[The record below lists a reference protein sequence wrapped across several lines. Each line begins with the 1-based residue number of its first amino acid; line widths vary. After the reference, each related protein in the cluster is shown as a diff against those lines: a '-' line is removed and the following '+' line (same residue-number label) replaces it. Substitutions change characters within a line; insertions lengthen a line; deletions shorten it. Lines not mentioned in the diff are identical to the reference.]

1 MVVQVYKDITQMEA
15 DIKTI
20 KDAIEAVQNAHY
32 GVDMRIAIKRGFE
45 IINGLVTNGNLVT
58 QDNLDTAINNLSKAI
73 DSKLEQ
79 QRKAIDSKLEQQR
92 KAIDSKLE
100 QQSLNIEQIVVA
112 LQKFEVPIDWD
123 GENIVIREDV

>member
-1 MVVQVYKDITQMEA
+1 MIMLIQVYKDITQMEA

-58 QDNLDTAINNLSKAI
+58 QDDLNTAIDDLSKAI
-73 DSKLEQ
+73 NSKLEQ
-79 QRKAIDSKLEQQR
+79 QRKAIDFKLEQQ
-92 KAIDSKLE
+92 D
-100 QQSLNIEQIVVA
+100 LNIKQIVAA
-112 LQKFEVPIDWD
+112 LQKFEVPIEWD

>member
-1 MVVQVYKDITQMEA
+1 MTQVYKDITQMEA
-15 DIKTI
+15 DIDTI

-58 QDNLDTAINNLSKAI
+58 QDDLDTAIDELSKAI

-79 QRKAIDSKLEQQR
+79 QRQAIDFKLEQQ
-92 KAIDSKLE
+92 D
-100 QQSLNIEQIVVA
+100 LNIKQIVAA
-112 LQKFEVPIDWD
+112 LQKFEVPIEWD

>member
-32 GVDMRIAIKRGFE
+32 GVDMRIANKRGFE
-45 IINGLVTNGNLVT
+45 IINRLVTNGNLVT
-58 QDNLDTAINNLSKAI
+58 QDDLNTAIDDL
-73 DSKLEQ
+73 
-79 QRKAIDSKLEQQR
+79 RKAIDSKLEQQR
-92 KAIDSKLE
+92 KAIDFKLE
-100 QQSLNIEQIVVA
+100 QQHLNIEQIVAA
-112 LQKFEVPIDWD
+112 LQKFEVPIEWD

>member
-1 MVVQVYKDITQMEA
+1 MIMLIQAYKDITQMEA
-15 DIKTI
+15 DINTI

-58 QDNLDTAINNLSKAI
+58 QDDLNTAIDGLSKAI

-79 QRKAIDSKLEQQR
+79 QRKAIDSKLEQQH
-92 KAIDSKLE
+92 
-100 QQSLNIEQIVVA
+100 LNIEQIVAA
-112 LQKFEVPIDWD
+112 LQKFEVPIEWD
-123 GENIVIREDV
+123 NTSIVIREDV

>member
-1 MVVQVYKDITQMEA
+1 MIVVQVYKDITQMEA
-15 DIKTI
+15 DIDTI

-32 GVDMRIAIKRGFE
+32 GVDMRVAIKRGFE

-58 QDNLDTAINNLSKAI
+58 QDDLDTAIDELSKAI

-79 QRKAIDSKLEQQR
+79 QD
-92 KAIDSKLE
+92 
-100 QQSLNIEQIVVA
+100 LNIKQIVAA
-112 LQKFEVPIDWD
+112 LQKFEVPIEWD

>member
-1 MVVQVYKDITQMEA
+1 MVQVYKDITQMEA
-15 DIKTI
+15 DIDTI

-32 GVDMRIAIKRGFE
+32 GVDMRVAIKRGFE

-58 QDNLDTAINNLSKAI
+58 QDDLDTAIDELSKAI

-79 QRKAIDSKLEQQR
+79 QD
-92 KAIDSKLE
+92 
-100 QQSLNIEQIVVA
+100 LNIKQIVAA
-112 LQKFEVPIDWD
+112 LQKFEVPIEWD

>member
-1 MVVQVYKDITQMEA
+1 MTQVYKDITQMEA
-15 DIKTI
+15 DIETI
-20 KDAIEAVQNAHY
+20 EDAIEAVQNAHY

-58 QDNLDTAINNLSKAI
+58 QDDLDTAIDKLSKAI

-79 QRKAIDSKLEQQR
+79 QH
-92 KAIDSKLE
+92 
-100 QQSLNIEQIVVA
+100 LNIKQIVAA
-112 LQKFEVPIDWD
+112 LQKFEVPIEWD

>member
-1 MVVQVYKDITQMEA
+1 MTQVYKDPTEMEA

-20 KDAIEAVQNAHY
+20 EDAIEAVQNAHY
-32 GVDMRIAIKRGFE
+32 GVDMRVAIKRGFE

-58 QDNLDTAINNLSKAI
+58 QDDLDTAIDELSKAI

-79 QRKAIDSKLEQQR
+79 QD
-92 KAIDSKLE
+92 
-100 QQSLNIEQIVVA
+100 LNIKQIVAA
-112 LQKFEVPIDWD
+112 LQKFEVPIEWD

>member
-1 MVVQVYKDITQMEA
+1 MMVVQVYKDITQTEA

-58 QDNLDTAINNLSKAI
+58 QDDLDTAINNLSKAI

-79 QRKAIDSKLEQQR
+79 QRKAIDFKLEQQH
-92 KAIDSKLE
+92 
-100 QQSLNIEQIVVA
+100 LNIKQIVAA
-112 LQKFEVPIDWD
+112 LQKFEVPIEWD

>member
-1 MVVQVYKDITQMEA
+1 MLIQVYKDITQMEA

-58 QDNLDTAINNLSKAI
+58 QDDLNTAIDDLSKAI
-73 DSKLEQ
+73 NSKLEQ
-79 QRKAIDSKLEQQR
+79 QRKAIDFKLEQQ
-92 KAIDSKLE
+92 D
-100 QQSLNIEQIVVA
+100 LNIKQIVAA
-112 LQKFEVPIDWD
+112 LQKFEVPIEWD

>member
-1 MVVQVYKDITQMEA
+1 MVQVYKDITKMEA

-20 KDAIEAVQNAHY
+20 EDAIEAVQNAHY

-58 QDNLDTAINNLSKAI
+58 QDDLDTAINNLSKAI

-79 QRKAIDSKLEQQR
+79 QH
-92 KAIDSKLE
+92 
-100 QQSLNIEQIVVA
+100 LNIKQIVAA
-112 LQKFEVPIDWD
+112 LQQFEVPIEWD

>member
-1 MVVQVYKDITQMEA
+1 MIVVQVYKDITQMEA

-58 QDNLDTAINNLSKAI
+58 QDDLDTAIDSLSKAI

-79 QRKAIDSKLEQQR
+79 QH
-92 KAIDSKLE
+92 
-100 QQSLNIEQIVVA
+100 LNIKQIVVA
-112 LQKFEVPIDWD
+112 LQKFEVPIEWD

>member
-15 DIKTI
+15 DINTI
-20 KDAIEAVQNAHY
+20 KDAIEAIKDSLY

-58 QDNLDTAINNLSKAI
+58 KDDLNTAINNLSKAI

-79 QRKAIDSKLEQQR
+79 QRQ
-92 KAIDSKLE
+92 AIDSKLE

-112 LQKFEVPIDWD
+112 LQKFEVPIEWD
-123 GENIVIREDV
+123 GENIVIRGDV

>member
-1 MVVQVYKDITQMEA
+1 MVVQVYKDITQMES

-58 QDNLDTAINNLSKAI
+58 QDDLDTAINNLSKAI
-73 DSKLEQ
+73 GSE
-79 QRKAIDSKLEQQR
+79 LEQQR

-100 QQSLNIEQIVVA
+100 QQSLNIKQIVVA
-112 LQKFEVPIDWD
+112 LQKFEVPIEWD

>member
-1 MVVQVYKDITQMEA
+1 MMVVQVYKDITQTEA

-20 KDAIEAVQNAHY
+20 EDAIEAVQNAHY

-58 QDNLDTAINNLSKAI
+58 QDDLDTAIDNLSKVI

-79 QRKAIDSKLEQQR
+79 QD
-92 KAIDSKLE
+92 
-100 QQSLNIEQIVVA
+100 LNIKQIVAA
-112 LQKFEVPIDWD
+112 LQKFEVPIEWD

>member
-1 MVVQVYKDITQMEA
+1 MVVQVYKDITQTEA

-20 KDAIEAVQNAHY
+20 EDAIEAVQNAHY

-58 QDNLDTAINNLSKAI
+58 QDDLDTAIDNLSKVI

-79 QRKAIDSKLEQQR
+79 QD
-92 KAIDSKLE
+92 
-100 QQSLNIEQIVVA
+100 LNIKQIVAA
-112 LQKFEVPIDWD
+112 LQKFEVPIEWD

>member
-1 MVVQVYKDITQMEA
+1 MVQVYKDITQMEA

-58 QDNLDTAINNLSKAI
+58 QDDLSKAI
-73 DSKLEQ
+73 NSKIEQ
-79 QRKAIDSKLEQQR
+79 QRKAIDSKIEQQR

>member
-1 MVVQVYKDITQMEA
+1 MILLTQVYKDVTQMEA
-15 DIKTI
+15 DIDTI

-58 QDNLDTAINNLSKAI
+58 QDDLDAAIDKLSKAI

-79 QRKAIDSKLEQQR
+79 QD
-92 KAIDSKLE
+92 
-100 QQSLNIEQIVVA
+100 LNIKQIVAA
-112 LQKFEVPIDWD
+112 LQKFEVPIEWN

>member
-1 MVVQVYKDITQMEA
+1 VYKDITQMEA
-15 DIKTI
+15 DIDTI

-32 GVDMRIAIKRGFE
+32 GVDMRVAIKRGFE

-58 QDNLDTAINNLSKAI
+58 QDDLDTAIDELSKAI

-79 QRKAIDSKLEQQR
+79 QD
-92 KAIDSKLE
+92 
-100 QQSLNIEQIVVA
+100 LNIKQIVAA
-112 LQKFEVPIDWD
+112 LQKFEVPIEWD